1 MAAEGLNNK
10 YKGKNSSM
18 MDTSNKISITESD
31 IREMVME
38 CLYKVKNEA
47 NLFESKKPRL
57 KNPKQ
62 QIPNILYHVSNP
74 HFRKNILAQGL
85 KPMVGNSYRA
95 HFDDING
102 LLPVIFLKDKN
113 DYDSTYNDDRWAIDT
128 STLDK
133 SCIFADFDDYMA
145 KHGCYVYTKPIAPS
159 SMHLLHKGNGQPL
172 NESLENANLFCDV
185 GVDYIKVKNEE
196 GDTVGEL
203 CYNVSNID
211 GIYSEYD
218 DTIEDFDSSIMHKFD
233 YNLPIVN
240 IEDIWVYQAYRG
252 KGLFRKILEITMNVL
267 SKKYRQFILRAYSD
281 NGFPEQ
287 KLVRIYEEFGFIPYQ
302 ETEQDGTIMYL
313 MK

>member
-1 MAAEGLNNK
+1 MAAERLNNK

-113 DYDSTYNDDRWAIDT
+113 D
-128 STLDK
+128 
-133 SCIFADFDDYMA
+133 
-145 KHGCYVYTKPIAPS
+145 
-159 SMHLLHKGNGQPL
+159 
-172 NESLENANLFCDV
+172 
-185 GVDYIKVKNEE
+185 
-196 GDTVGEL
+196 
-203 CYNVSNID
+203 
-211 GIYSEYD
+211 
-218 DTIEDFDSSIMHKFD
+218 
-233 YNLPIVN
+233 
-240 IEDIWVYQAYRG
+240 
-252 KGLFRKILEITMNVL
+252 
-267 SKKYRQFILRAYSD
+267 
-281 NGFPEQ
+281 
-287 KLVRIYEEFGFIPYQ
+287 
-302 ETEQDGTIMYL
+302 
-313 MK
+313 